1 MQLGQKGFEIYPTV
15 KRGHALRRFVTPLTL
30 RCVKSCP
37 APAPPQS
44 LRNTAAMNQLLVG
57 CSDLPSPIF
66 FSMKSPDASR
76 EVVRCPQKN
85 YLFRGKLDSGYSIYG
100 LSCRRCPRIFD
111 LDLSLG
117 DLVGRLSSNRSNAAV
132 NNMPKHA
139 KTCSHV
145 LT

>member
-66 FSMKSPDASR
+66 FSMKPPDASR
-76 EVVRCPQKN
+76 EAVRCPQKN
-85 YLFRGKLDSGYSIYG
+85 YLFRGKLDQDIPSMARAAAGALG
-100 LSCRRCPRIFD
+100 FLTLIF
-111 LDLSLG
+111 LLE
-117 DLVGRLSSNRSNAAV
+117 
-132 NNMPKHA
+132 
-139 KTCSHV
+139 T
-145 LT
+145 